1 MINPCV
7 LFTISFCLE
16 AVLPCPSYLVAS
28 SMAAVSTSEDH
39 GGRVKKYYI
48 PKCPLEHECSAASW
62 GRVRRCASWT
72 SADECKE
79 FLRGHL
85 KNSYLHSQN
94 DMHVINGV
102 VDMVEVVEE
111 MLPAHWF
118 GNDDGDNEMTHHRPP
133 KRLRAIELTSATMPG
148 AMVDQIAKAAA
159 EVVMK
164 SSAEALAKAN
174 AELSLQHRPVGKA
187 RGACPSSSSRGSD
200 EIMTISRRDLV
211 KAVAA
216 VDRARSATEHA
227 MKVAAG
233 AEAAFRCEAE
243 TLTQLSGELANY
255 L

>member
-1 MINPCV
+1 
-7 LFTISFCLE
+7 
-16 AVLPCPSYLVAS
+16 
-28 SMAAVSTSEDH
+28 MATVSTSEDH
-39 GGRVKKYYI
+39 GGKVKKYYI
-48 PKCPLEHECSAASW
+48 PKCPLEHECSATSW

-94 DMHVINGV
+94 DMHVINDV

-111 MLPAHWF
+111 MLPSHWF
-118 GNDDGDNEMTHHRPP
+118 DNDDDDKEMLHHRPP
-133 KRLRAIELTSATMPG
+133 KRSRAAIEPTSAPMPG

-164 SSAEALAKAN
+164 SSV
-174 AELSLQHRPVGKA
+174 ELSLQHRPVGKA
-187 RGACPSSSSRGSD
+187 RGACPSSSSRGND
-200 EIMTISRRDLV
+200 EMMTIHRRDLV

-216 VDRARSATEHA
+216 VDRARIATEHA